1 MTNPPRKRPDT
12 ISGLGR
18 SPARRDPAPPV
29 KPVEPPSERDGIR
42 KFIHGALFD
51 NLGLKF
57 LSLVLAITVFLLVN
71 TDKDREISARVG
83 VSYTLPDDK
92 VLVSDRLDEVRISI
106 KGPWQRLRRFDERE
120 LDRINI
126 DLRRAQNG
134 DVYITPDMIT
144 LPSGLRVTGISPRTI
159 RVAFDRRLEKVVE
172 ISPQLVGRPMH
183 GYVVSEVRPMPTTV
197 KVRGAERALKALTSV
212 RTQEVSVDGRAE
224 TFATETKVL
233 TPDDVEP
240 AGSGDVAL
248 QIQIEEELVTR
259 KLPGLAVR
267 VGGDGVDPT
276 RWQVSPAQVDIT
288 LTGTLLAVEKAK
300 AALVPVVKP
309 SAGDTRTREVA
320 VSIEGLPPGVG
331 VKISP
336 ERVKISTVKATP
348 GAPSPPAPQ
357 PAQPPPTP

>member
-18 SPARRDPAPPV
+18 SPGRREPAPP
-29 KPVEPPSERDGIR
+29 PRPPIDAPLERYGIR

-57 LSLVLAITVFLLVN
+57 LSMVLAITVFLLVN
-71 TDKDREISARVG
+71 TDRDREISARIG

-120 LDRINI
+120 LERINL
-126 DLRRAQNG
+126 DLRRAQSG

-144 LPSGLRVTGISPRTI
+144 LPSGLRVTSISPRTV
-159 RVAFDRRLEKVVE
+159 RVAFDRRVEKLVE

-183 GYVVSEVRPMPTTV
+183 GYVVSEVKPMPTTI
-197 KVRGAERALKALTSV
+197 KVRGAERALKGVTSV
-212 RTQEVSVDGRAE
+212 RTQEISVDGRAE
-224 TFATETKVL
+224 TFATETKIL

-240 AGSGDVAL
+240 GGSGDVVV
-248 QIQIEEELVTR
+248 QIAIEEELVTR
-259 KLPGLAVR
+259 KLPGLTVR
-267 VGGDGVDPT
+267 TIGEGVDPA

-288 LTGTLLAVEKAK
+288 LTGTLLAIEKAK
-300 AALVPVVKP
+300 AALAPVVKP
-309 SAGDTRTREVA
+309 SASDTRPREVA
-320 VSIEGLPPGVG
+320 VSIEGLPPGIG

-336 ERVKISTVKATP
+336 ERVKISPVKA
-348 GAPSPPAPQ
+348 APIT
-357 PAQPPPTP
+357 PPPPEPRPTPTP